1 MARFRKILRILSLV
15 FLIVLAAVGIGIT
28 GAAPILSKK
37 WGQFF
42 EEIKIELVESEEENT
57 DTMELKDI
65 E

>member
-28 GAAPILSKK
+28 GAATILSKK
-37 WGQFF
+37 WGQFI

>member
-1 MARFRKILRILSLV
+1 M